1 LDDPQ
6 KIRRAFI
13 WPEPELPR
21 TEGTRKLKRAAIR
34 EWVKSGGAAP
44 PPVLSGTDVLSALV
58 AKYAGRGGLSPQT
71 TLEELG
77 LSSLDRVELM
87 VALEDAF
94 QTRIDEGSFAGARDL
109 GQLRTLVERAATS
122 DVAPAEPV
130 DFPAWTRSWWAR
142 AFRRFHLP
150 LWVLPTAR
158 AFAWL
163 RIEGREQL
171 RDLQGPVIFA
181 ANH

>member
-6 KIRRAFI
+6 KIRRALI

-44 PPVLSGTDVLSALV
+44 RPVQAGSDALSALV
-58 AKYAGRGGLSPQT
+58 AKYAGRADLSPQT

-94 QTRIDEGSFAGARDL
+94 QTRIDEGSFSEARDL
-109 GQLRTLVERAATS
+109 GQLRAVMERAATS
-122 DVAPAEPV
+122 DAPPAEPV
-130 DFPAWTRSWWAR
+130 DFPAWNQSWPAR
-142 AFRRFHLP
+142 AVRRVNLSLWILP
-150 LWVLPTAR
+150 L
-158 AFAWL
+158 
-163 RIEGREQL
+163 
-171 RDLQGPVIFA
+171 
-181 ANH
+181 